1 MPCALRFALIVAAL
15 AAGVPA
21 AAQNAEE
28 LTVQSLTLTNE
39 QFLAGNTT
47 DGQIVALSGRLRLPR
62 TAPPYP
68 VVVLM
73 HGSGG
78 PDRGPVARWEW
89 VLRPL
94 GIATLSL
101 DSFTARGVIDHA
113 SDPSQLGVL
122 TRIYDAYRAVDV
134 LAADPRIDPQRIALM
149 GFSMGGIATLYGAM
163 TRFQQSFGPERGR
176 IVAYLAFYPL
186 CNYEFV
192 DELDVA
198 AAPIRE
204 FHGGADDYAPP
215 GPCRDYI
222 ARLAAAG
229 HDAAMT
235 EYPGVLHQ
243 FDGRDDGNWTDP
255 TAPTTRNCRR
265 IERDGVLTNAATGEP
280 FSFDDAC
287 VEYGPG
293 GGYDA
298 SATADAKSRVSEL
311 LSEVFALP

>member
-1 MPCALRFALIVAAL
+1 MRRASLALIVALL
-15 AAGVPA
+15 ASNSPA
-21 AAQNAEE
+21 AAQHAQD
-28 LTVQSLTLTNE
+28 LTVPSLTLTNE
-39 QFLAGNTT
+39 QVLAGSAA
-47 DGQIVALSGRLRLPR
+47 DGTPVVLTGRLRLPR
-62 TAPPYP
+62 TTPPFP

-78 PDRGPVARWEW
+78 PDSGPVARWEW

-94 GIATLSL
+94 GIATFSL
-101 DSFTARGVIDHA
+101 DSFTARGVLDHA
-113 SDPSQLGVL
+113 SDPSQLGSL
-122 TRIYDAYRAVDV
+122 TRIYDAYRAVDI

-163 TRFQQSFGPERGR
+163 TRFQRSFGPERGR

-198 AAPIRE
+198 DAPIRE
-204 FHGGADDYAPP
+204 YHGGADDYAPP
-215 GPCRDYI
+215 EPCRAYVG
-222 ARLAAAG
+222 RLAAAG
-229 HDAAMT
+229 HDAVMT

-243 FDGRDDGNWTDP
+243 FDGRDDGDWTDP
-255 TAPTTRNCRR
+255 TAPTSRNCRR
-265 IERDGVLTNAATGEP
+265 VERDGLLLNAATGRP
-280 FSFDDAC
+280 FSYDDAC

-298 SATADAKSRVSEL
+298 DATAKAEASVTALFE
-311 LSEVFALP
+311 EVFALP